1 MAVVA
6 GAVLRADEEGP
17 KVLLAKRAASAHQG
31 GKWEFPGGKTKAG
44 ESAAQ
49 TLARELEEEVGIRA
63 KAWRRLIRFPYAYPE
78 FEMDFEVFRVTA
90 WEGTARGCEGQEVRW
105 VPLPELGR
113 WTTPPASRPVIRAL
127 QLPPQYAISA
137 DPAGDAGRWRA
148 DLSETLERGAK
159 LVQLRAH
166 SLSGAAYERLAREA
180 VGPVHAA
187 GARIMLNC
195 EPERA
200 RRLGAD
206 GVHLT
211 GARLMRLAARPLPEG
226 LLVGA
231 SCHDPR
237 ELDQAVRIDADFAV
251 LSPLRGSPRALGWE
265 GFSAAVAPA
274 ALPVYALGGMG
285 PEDLDA
291 AVESGAQGI
300 AAIRG
305 LWGAVSRAGR
315 R

>member
-6 GAVLRADEEGP
+6 GAVLRADGGEP
-17 KVLLAKRAASAHQG
+17 RVLLAKRAVSAHQG
-31 GKWEFPGGKTKAG
+31 GKWEFPGGKVAAG

-49 TLARELEEEVGIRA
+49 ALVRELEEEVGIRA
-63 KAWRRLIRFPYAYPE
+63 EAWRPLIRFPYAYPE
-78 FEMDFEVFRVTA
+78 FEMDFAVFRVTA
-90 WEGTARGCEGQEVRW
+90 WGGAASGCEGQEIRW

-113 WTTPPASRPVIRAL
+113 WTTPPASLPVIRAL

-137 DPAGDAGRWRA
+137 DPAGDAGRWQG
-148 DLSETLERGAK
+148 DLAATLERGAQ

-166 SLSGAAYERLAREA
+166 SLPGPAYERLAREA
-180 VGPVHAA
+180 VGRIHAA
-187 GARIMLNC
+187 GARIVLNC
-195 EPERA
+195 GPEQA
-200 RRLGAD
+200 VRLGAD

-211 GARLMRLAARPLPEG
+211 SARLMRLASRPLPG
-226 LLVGA
+226 DLLVGA
-231 SCHDPR
+231 SCHTSR

-265 GFSAAVAPA
+265 GFASAVAGA
-274 ALPVYALGGMG
+274 ALPVYALGGVN
-285 PEDLDA
+285 PEDQEA

-305 LWGAVSRAGR
+305 LWGPVSRTGR